1 MLLAPRITQLMASLS
16 QYTRTLLYKTPLTV
30 PIKLPGVLSF
40 LSISFAHQTPNN
52 ELTSTKKPPIKWAI
66 ST

>member
-30 PIKLPGVLSF
+30 PIKFPGVLSHF
-40 LSISFAHQTPNN
+40 YPSLLHI
-52 ELTSTKKPPIKWAI
+52 KPP
-66 ST
+66 TMN